1 MSLVL
6 SLISQPSQSLRHKLL
21 LLPWGLVVI
30 VTGLAAIGIAMLL
43 SASGGNFDPW
53 ALKQIIR
60 FAVGFALMIT
70 VAVTNIKFWL
80 RTAWLIYGVGLFL
93 LVAVKLQGSVEMGA
107 QRWLDLGI
115 MKLQPSELMKLGFV
129 LVVARYVDSRGA
141 DFSGRLLS
149 LVVPIFLLLLPISL
163 IIIQPD
169 LGTAVIFV
177 IATFLLLFVAGLS
190 WRIIGTLSAMVTVAA
205 PFAWHFLH
213 DYQKERILVFLDPSR
228 DPLGTGYN
236 IIQSKIALGSGGLTG
251 KGYMLGT
258 QSHLNFL
265 PEKQTDFIFTMLGEE
280 FGLLGGLAL
289 LLIYAVLFVYGFSI
303 ATRAASRFG
312 RLVALGVTFFLFLN
326 VFVNVAMVMG
336 MIPAKGVPL
345 PFVSYGGS
353 SLVVMMIGIGLMM
366 CVWVHKDVRL
376 GPGGV
381 E

>member
-1 MSLVL
+1 MTLVFSLINSRSL
-6 SLISQPSQSLRHKLL
+6 SLRQKLL
-21 LLPWGLVVI
+21 LLPWGLVVV
-30 VTGLAAIGIAMLL
+30 VTLLAVIGILMLL
-43 SASGGNFDPW
+43 SASGGNLDPW
-53 ALKQIIR
+53 AFKQMLR
-60 FAVGFALMIT
+60 FAAGFTLMIV
-70 VAVTNIKFWL
+70 VAVTNIKVWL
-80 RTAWLIYGVGLFL
+80 RSAWLVYAAGLL
-93 LVAVKLQGSVEMGA
+93 LLIAVKFQGTIEMGA

-115 MKLQPSELMKLGFV
+115 MKIQPSELMKLGFI
-129 LVVARYVDSRGA
+129 LVMARYFDSRGA
-141 DFSGRLLS
+141 DFSGRLVS
-149 LVVPIFLLLLPISL
+149 LVIPILLVIAPISL
-163 IIIQPD
+163 IIVQPD
-169 LGTAVIFV
+169 LGTAVIFM
-177 IATFLLLFVAGLS
+177 IATFLLLFVVGLS
-190 WRIIGTLSAMVTVAA
+190 WRIIGAICVMVAA
-205 PFAWHFLH
+205 ATPFAWHFLH
-213 DYQKERILVFLDPSR
+213 DYQKERILVFLNPSR

-280 FGLLGGLAL
+280 FGLLGGMAL
-289 LLIYAVLFVYGFSI
+289 LLIYGVLFVYGFSI

-366 CVWVHKDVRL
+366 SVWVHRDARL